1 MDRDYYSLALKAG
14 QKQLREAA
22 ARSEKPYLPA
32 LDDMLSVDRLVS
44 GVDLGLVQI
53 PVKYIVGTKST
64 GRTSSFASN
73 FMPVAEENS
82 EFASKWKSLCSSHL
96 QEGIRDPVKAY
107 EYKNRFYIE
116 EGNKRVSVLK
126 FFDAVSIPG
135 YVTRILPD
143 RDGSEEAEL
152 YYEFVDFYQIS
163 KVNFI
168 EFTKRG
174 SYKKFL
180 QLLGRET
187 KEGWNEDIIKKL
199 RTDYYYFEKAFLEL
213 GGDKLD
219 ITAADAMLLYMTI
232 YGYDSLRARSQTEIK
247 GILSKAWPEIALI
260 QEEQPIDIIEDPE
273 HDDSQGLLSKII
285 PIIPIIPWSKPTV
298 KALFLYGRRPE
309 DSAWTAGHE
318 KGRLEAHM
326 RIQNQM
332 ESMTAVCTTEEE
344 AEQTMREAI
353 EKDKVNVIF
362 ATAAEMMNACLK
374 TAIDHPQVD
383 ILNCSLNV
391 SHKAVRMYYPRMYEA
406 KFISGAIAGAMC
418 DNDMIGYI
426 NNYPVFGSIAEIN
439 AFARGVQLSNSHA
452 KVYLEWANDASLN
465 EKAKELIDKGI
476 SLISVRNRSQNGE
489 RERNLFG
496 LQYIRDNSVTELVA
510 PVWNWGAYYEQ
521 IIRSILE
528 GSFHEQDSKSTKSL
542 NYYWG
547 MSSDVVGIVFSD
559 QLPRGIRYQ
568 GELIQKAI
576 RMGVCRPFYDP
587 QIDENGKVKW
597 HNIKATISMEEIIR
611 MDWLEDN
618 IIGAIPTYDQLDEKT
633 QKLVDV
639 IGVQSARKDP
649 EEPV

>member
-14 QKQLREAA
+14 QKQQREAT
-22 ARSEKPYLPA
+22 ARSEDPYLPA

-44 GVDLGLVQI
+44 GTDLGLVQI
-53 PVKYIVGTKST
+53 PLEFIVGTKSS
-64 GRTSSFASN
+64 GRTKSFASN
-73 FMPVAEENS
+73 FMPIAEENT
-82 EFASKWKSLCSSHL
+82 EFASKWKNLCKSHL
-96 QEGIRDPVKAY
+96 EEGIRDPIKAY
-107 EYKNRFYIE
+107 EYMNRFYVE

-126 FFDAVSIPG
+126 FFDAVSVPG

-143 RDGSEEAEL
+143 RDGSEASDL
-152 YYEFVDFYQIS
+152 YYEFLDFYQIT

-168 EFTKRG
+168 EFTKKG

-180 QLLGRET
+180 QQLGRET
-187 KEGWNEDIIKKL
+187 KEGWNEEIVKKL

-232 YGYDSLRARSQTEIK
+232 YGYDTLRARSRAEIRSD
-247 GILSKAWPEIALI
+247 LSRAWPEIALI
-260 QEEQPIDIIEDPE
+260 QEEQPIDIIEDP
-273 HDDSQGLLSKII
+273 DRDNSQRFLSKII
-285 PIIPIIPWSKPTV
+285 PIIPWSRPFV

-309 DSAWTAGHE
+309 DSAWAAGHE

-326 RIQNQM
+326 RLQDQM

-344 AEQTMREAI
+344 AGEVMRNAI
-353 EKDKVNVIF
+353 ENNKVDVIF

-374 TAIDHPQVD
+374 TAIDHPQTD

-391 SHKAVRMYYPRMYEA
+391 SHKAVRTYYPRMYEA

-426 NNYPVFGSIAEIN
+426 NNYPVFGNIAEIN

-452 KVYLEWANDASLN
+452 KVYLEWANDATLHDR
-465 EKAKELIDKGI
+465 ARELIDRGI

-489 RERNLFG
+489 RERDLFG
-496 LQYIRDNSVTELVA
+496 LQYVRDGAVTEIVA
-510 PVWNWGAYYEQ
+510 PVWNWGSYYEQ
-521 IIRSILE
+521 IIRSILD
-528 GSFHEQDSKSTKSL
+528 GSFHGQDAKSSKSL

-547 MSSDVVGIVFSD
+547 MSSDVVGITFSD
-559 QLPRGIRYQ
+559 QLPRGIRYL

-611 MDWLEDN
+611 MDWLESN
-618 IIGAIPTYDQLDEKT
+618 IVGSIPTYDQLDEKT

-639 IGVQSARKDP
+639 IGVQAARKDP
-649 EEPV
+649 EEPL